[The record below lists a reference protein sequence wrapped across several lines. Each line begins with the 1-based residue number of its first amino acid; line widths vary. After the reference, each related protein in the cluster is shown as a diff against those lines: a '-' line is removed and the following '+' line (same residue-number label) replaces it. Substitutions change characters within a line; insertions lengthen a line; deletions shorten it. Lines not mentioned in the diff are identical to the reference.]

1 MAGQEQ
7 IELACSR
14 LGNRASLVV
23 PRLAHVAAC
32 LEITNRRS
40 GRSGVVGNTVPAA
53 GRNTKSIAE
62 AETALAETALA
73 ETA

>member
-1 MAGQEQ
+1 
-7 IELACSR
+7 LACSR
-14 LGNRASLVV
+14 LESRASLVIL
-23 PRLAHVAAC
+23 RLARIAAC
-32 LEITNRRS
+32 LKMTNRRS